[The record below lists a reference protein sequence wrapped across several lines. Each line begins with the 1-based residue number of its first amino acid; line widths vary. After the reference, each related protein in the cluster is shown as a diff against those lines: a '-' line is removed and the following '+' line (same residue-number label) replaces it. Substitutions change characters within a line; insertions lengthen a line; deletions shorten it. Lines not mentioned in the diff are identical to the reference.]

1 MPDDELFHSLEE
13 RLRDDARGLLGET
26 PPPPLI
32 ADLRD
37 TFVRRR
43 RRRRVVQSLGA
54 AAVVLLGLAGL
65 RWLSPQRGEGTAING
80 PTARVETP
88 TKHAPQAA
96 RPHSEVALRATGDAR
111 ALRPGALAIGVWV
124 ARPRPDG
131 KTELVPGLYVPEQAE
146 PIDSQDWSQ
155 AERLAASRLLGP
167 EANVSHHKTI

>member
-1 MPDDELFHSLEE
+1 MPDDELFNSLEE

-26 PPPPLI
+26 PPTPLI

-37 TFVRRR
+37 AFVRRR
-43 RRRRVVQSLGA
+43 RRRRVVQTLGG

-65 RWLSPQRGEGTAING
+65 RWLSPQRGADRAING
-80 PTARVETP
+80 PMARVEGQKKRTP
-88 TKHAPQAA
+88 KSGE
-96 RPHSEVALRATGDAR
+96 PHSEVVLRTTGDAR
-111 ALRPGALAIGVWV
+111 TLRPGALAIGVWV
-124 ARPRPDG
+124 ARPRSDG

-167 EANVSHHKTI
+167 EANVSYHKTI

>member
-1 MPDDELFHSLEE
+1 MPDDELFNSLEE

-26 PPPPLI
+26 PPTPLV
-32 ADLRD
+32 ADLRG

-43 RRRRVVQSLGA
+43 RRRRVVQTLGG

-65 RWLSPQRGEGTAING
+65 RWLAPQRGAAING
-80 PTARVETP
+80 PTTHVEEP
-88 TKHAPQAA
+88 TKGTPNSGE
-96 RPHSEVALRATGDAR
+96 PHSPVVVRATGDAR

-155 AERLAASRLLGP
+155 AERLAAARLLGP
-167 EANVSHHKTI
+167 EANVSHPKTI